1 MDMKIRAMWLIPL
14 VITTTTVAQGDPQPG
29 DGKSETVAKG
39 LSIGG
44 SLVGPLLIF
53 TAAKY
58 GSSFDDPLHGEFDA
72 MIGVGA
78 ALTILGPSLGE
89 WYSHK
94 WLTRGLAWR
103 LAGGAGLLLS
113 GAIVSDSLFGND
125 GAVIPGVL
133 FGASGLVAVLAG
145 ISYDILDAAPAAR
158 DYNRRNLHIGLAPA
172 VGGRGLAV
180 VGNF

>member
-1 MDMKIRAMWLIPL
+1 MKFGVTWILPLI
-14 VITTTTVAQGDPQPG
+14 VAASTIAHADPEVS
-29 DGKSETVAKG
+29 DGKSESVAKG

-53 TAAKY
+53 AAAKY
-58 GSSFDDPLHGEFDA
+58 GDSYDDPLHDA
-72 MIGVGA
+72 FAPMIGVGA

-94 WLTRGLAWR
+94 WLTRGLGTR
-103 LAGGAGLLLS
+103 LAGGAAVLL
-113 GAIVSDSLFGND
+113 GAGIASDSLAHSEG
-125 GAVIPGVL
+125 GTVAGVL
-133 FGASGLVAVLAG
+133 IAASGVIVVAAG
-145 ISYDILDAAPAAR
+145 ISYDLLDAGPAAR
-158 DYNRRNLHIGLAPA
+158 DYNRSHLRIGLAPA